1 MCGSASMEE
10 PTGWMRRVGS
20 ALRPILGAV
29 ENARNLNRVGLYLID
44 DDVRQGRESE
54 LAPPGHAAAS
64 APKIKGS
71 PRRAHSQ

>member
-1 MCGSASMEE
+1 LILCGSGTASRMCGSASMEE

-44 DDVRQGRESE
+44 DDVRLGRESE
-54 LAPPGHAAAS
+54 LAPPRTCG
-64 APKIKGS
+64 G
-71 PRRAHSQ
+71 